1 VSGPPRI
8 PKFPPPRLAESPR
21 VAALRPEALDAF
33 WDDVEREG
41 TPLVEPAPGAPAHRI
56 VTFLWRAGDELD
68 GVLLLA
74 NKLTDPSVPEHSA
87 LRRVPGTDVWHLSF
101 LLRADWRATYQLA
114 PQAPA
119 RERTAHAGPRS
130 RWGGA
135 AASAVPDPRN
145 PRTFPA
151 ARREGA
157 PLSVVELP
165 DAPPQPWSQP
175 DPGVP
180 AGTLVAHRVASA
192 RLGNERRVWVHVPH
206 GVDPAGAGIATL
218 VLLDG
223 EDWAGRRGAPVIL
236 DNLVA
241 AGRIGPVVTLMPDA
255 IDLPTRS
262 AELTCDVRFVE
273 FLADELLP
281 WARDAV
287 GVRSEPARTIVG
299 GCSLGGLTAL
309 FAALRR
315 PDRFGCVHVQSAS
328 LWWPSGSEFEGQAGW
343 IVGEARRA
351 TRVPLRTSLAVGL
364 QEWTLLGLHRHLR
377 DVLELRGSWMHYAEY
392 HGGHDAI
399 CWRGGLADGLQALLG
414 GD

>member
-21 VAALRPEALDAF
+21 IAALEPEELDAF
-33 WDDVEREG
+33 WAGVEREG

-56 VTFLWRAGDELD
+56 VTFLWRARDEVD
-68 GVLLLA
+68 GVVLLA
-74 NKLTDPSVPEHSA
+74 NKLTDPSVPGHSA
-87 LRRVPGTDVWHLSF
+87 LRRMPGTDVWHLSF

-114 PQAPA
+114 PQSSALDD
-119 RERTAHAGPRS
+119 TVHAGPRS

-151 ARREGA
+151 ARREGR

-175 DPGVP
+175 DPHVP
-180 AGTLVAHRVASA
+180 AGTLVEHRVASD

-206 GVDPAGAGIATL
+206 GVDAAAPGVATL

-223 EDWAGRRGAPVIL
+223 EEWAGRRGAPGIL
-236 DNLVA
+236 DRLVA

-255 IDLPTRS
+255 IDLATRS
-262 AELTCDVRFVE
+262 AELTPNARFVE

-281 WARDAV
+281 WARGALGLRPD
-287 GVRSEPARTIVG
+287 PARTIVG

-328 LWWPSGSEFEGQAGW
+328 LWWPSGAEFEADAGW
-343 IVGEARRA
+343 IVRETRRA
-351 TRVPLRTSLAVGL
+351 TRVPAHTYLAVGL

-377 DVLELRGSWMHYAEY
+377 DVLELRGSQTHYAEY

-414 GD
+414 AD